1 MSDLLEYKCPCCGG
15 AISFDSRSQKMKCPY
30 CDTEFET
37 ETLREFEKEYIEE
50 DAAPDWEDQEVE
62 RSEDELKGEDGI
74 VSYLCESCG
83 GEILGDESMAAS
95 RCPYCD
101 NPVIIRKQ
109 ISGAL
114 RPDLVIPFLLDK
126 KTAEERMKQ
135 HLKGKF
141 LLPKAFKTENR
152 IQELKGVYVPFWLYD
167 CEAAA
172 DIRCRGTRIR
182 VWRRG
187 DREYTETS
195 HYLVSRSGTI
205 AFDSVPVDGSRK
217 MADDLMES
225 IEPYRYQEGKA
236 FQPAYLAGYLAD
248 RYDLGAKECA
258 PRANERIRQSTEK
271 AFMDTIRGYEICEPL
286 HTNIRLNRGKITYAL
301 LPVWILHTKYKGNL
315 YTFAMN
321 GQTGKFVGDL
331 PADRGKMMIAGAG
344 GFALGAVLAALVT
357 LLF

>member
-37 ETLREFEKEYIEE
+37 ETLREFEKENIEE

-62 RSEDELKGEDGI
+62 RSEDELKEEDGI

-182 VWRRG
+182 VWR
-187 DREYTETS
+187 
-195 HYLVSRSGTI
+195 SRSGTI

-331 PADRGKMMIAGAG
+331 PADRRKMIIAGAG

>member
-1 MSDLLEYKCPCCGG
+1 
-15 AISFDSRSQKMKCPY
+15 
-30 CDTEFET
+30 
-37 ETLREFEKEYIEE
+37 
-50 DAAPDWEDQEVE
+50 
-62 RSEDELKGEDGI
+62 
-74 VSYLCESCG
+74 
-83 GEILGDESMAAS
+83 
-95 RCPYCD
+95 
-101 NPVIIRKQ
+101 
-109 ISGAL
+109 
-114 RPDLVIPFLLDK
+114 
-126 KTAEERMKQ
+126 MKQ

-248 RYDLGAKECA
+248 RMTLGRRSARQE
-258 PRANERIRQSTEK
+258 PMRGSGRAQKKRSWTPYGVMRSASPCIRTS
-271 AFMDTIRGYEICEPL
+271 A
-286 HTNIRLNRGKITYAL
+286 
-301 LPVWILHTKYKGNL
+301 
-315 YTFAMN
+315 
-321 GQTGKFVGDL
+321 
-331 PADRGKMMIAGAG
+331 
-344 GFALGAVLAALVT
+344 
-357 LLF
+357 